1 MSDEDDRHIA
11 AAIDLRYRPGVQAV
25 CSFICNET
33 FREGDKVDF
42 ICIMEGTTDSNVDSS
57 LVAQIREQILSMCT
71 EDIGDKLVNQVPY
84 DVHVVSGSL
93 AAAFVVDAIVDVSRK
108 LEAALVVVG
117 THGRGRI
124 QEFFLGSV
132 ASGLLRNSPVPVAVI
147 RPPESI

>member
-1 MSDEDDRHIA
+1 M
-11 AAIDLRYRPGVQAV
+11 
-25 CSFICNET
+25 
-33 FREGDKVDF
+33 
-42 ICIMEGTTDSNVDSS
+42 
-57 LVAQIREQILSMCT
+57 
-71 EDIGDKLVNQVPY
+71 
-84 DVHVVSGSL
+84 HVVSGSL